1 MVASCIEFAVRAPTL
16 TLPRKRE
23 RGPTE
28 IAGRESIANGLSSIT
43 DGLSMRQDLLPLP
56 LAGEGRG
63 GGLSA
68 GTRFEEK
75 HNAAGAAS

>member
-1 MVASCIEFAVRAPTL
+1 MNIGVESVERAPTL

-23 RGPTE
+23 RGPTG
-28 IAGRESIANGLSSIT
+28 IAARESIANGLSSIT
-43 DGLSMRQDLLPLP
+43 NGLSMRQDLLPLP

-68 GTRFEEK
+68 GTRFEAK

>member
-1 MVASCIEFAVRAPTL
+1 MNIGVESVERAPTL
-16 TLPRKRE
+16 TLPRKPE

-28 IAGRESIANGLSSIT
+28 IAARESIANGLSSMT
-43 DGLSMRQDLLPLP
+43 NGLSMRQDLLPLP

-68 GTRFEEK
+68 HSCFGEK

>member
-1 MVASCIEFAVRAPTL
+1 VNIGVESAERAPTL

-28 IAGRESIANGLSSIT
+28 IAARESITN
-43 DGLSMRQDLLPLP
+43 GLSMRQDLLPLP

-68 GTRFEEK
+68 GTSFEEK
-75 HNAAGAAS
+75 HNAAGAA